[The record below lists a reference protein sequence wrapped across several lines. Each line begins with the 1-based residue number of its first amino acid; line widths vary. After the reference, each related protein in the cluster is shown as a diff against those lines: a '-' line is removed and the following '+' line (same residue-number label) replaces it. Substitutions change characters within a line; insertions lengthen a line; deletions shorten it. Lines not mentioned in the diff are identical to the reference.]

1 MVFEGGLVKFQ
12 TWFAEALPDWSLVV
26 GTSLLGLLLLA
37 YLRLSLSHGAMR
49 AGELLVT
56 WLLEAGGDLVRTSPR
71 RVWALA
77 WLTTRES
84 LRRQLV
90 AGVGAF
96 LVILA
101 FAVWFFD
108 AATFDPTAQYL
119 NFAMSSVTFLSLGSA
134 VLMSVFVLPGELKN
148 KTIYTL
154 VTKPVRSS
162 EIVLGRVLGIA
173 AIGTAQLLL
182 LGLISYLFVIRSLNH
197 SHTIQDADLQRLASI
212 THDGAARQGKSSRE
226 QGHTHLVTE
235 YSDGTLG
242 TDEIHGHWHPVAVVT
257 RDGKKHYELGPPQEQ
272 LHARV
277 PLYGQQLR
285 FFDRAGNQTT
295 KGTNVGYLW
304 TYRSY
309 VEGGTLAAAVWRFE
323 GVTADRF
330 PNGVPIDLDLKIY
343 RTRKAENDQGVVGSI
358 VCRNPRSG
366 RTSEPIN
373 FIAHE
378 FVVDRHL
385 IPRQLLDK
393 EGQTADLFEDL
404 ANDGELEVQLSC
416 LEQGTYFGL
425 AQPDVYLLAREGS
438 VVYNYLKALLSI
450 WCQMLL
456 VVSFGVTWSTFL
468 SGAVAMLG
476 TISVLIGGY
485 FRADLLQL
493 ASGKTY
499 GGGTFESLLRIG
511 QNKAAMVPLDAGT
524 ASQVATSL
532 DTVSDWV
539 LGKVCQLL
547 PDLYATSCNSYVTN
561 GYDIPWDPALQI
573 QLVMSLAFVV
583 PLFLVGYVLFRA
595 REVAA

>member
-12 TWFAEALPDWSLVV
+12 TWLTEAFPDWSLVV
-26 GTSLLGLLLLA
+26 GVSLLALLLIAYIRLA
-37 YLRLSLSHGAMR
+37 LSHGPMR
-49 AGELLVT
+49 AGELLVM
-56 WLLEAGGDLVRTSPR
+56 WLLEAATDLVKTSPR
-71 RVWALA
+71 RVLALA

-84 LRRQLV
+84 LRRQLI

-108 AATFDPTAQYL
+108 SATFDPTAQYL
-119 NFAMSSVTFLSLGSA
+119 NFAMSSITFLSLGSA
-134 VLMSVFVLPGELKN
+134 VLMSVFVLPGELQN

-182 LGLISYLFVIRSLNH
+182 LGLISYLFIVRSLNH
-197 SHTIQDADLQRLASI
+197 THTIRDNDLSRMA
-212 THDGAARQGKSSRE
+212 TAAHDGAQRQGKSSRE
-226 QGHTHLVTE
+226 QGHTHVVTE

-242 TDEIHGHWHPVAVVT
+242 TDEIHGHWHPVKTVT
-257 RDGKKHYELGPPQEQ
+257 RDGQKYYELGPPQEQ

-277 PLYGQQLR
+277 PIYGSHLR
-285 FFDRAGNQTT
+285 FYDRAGNQTD

-309 VEGGTLAAAVWRFE
+309 VEGGSLAAAVWRFD
-323 GVTADRF
+323 GVTADKF

-343 RTRKAENDQGVVGSI
+343 RTRKAENDQGVVGSL
-358 VCRNPRSG
+358 VVRNPRSG

-385 IPRQLLDK
+385 IPRKLLDK
-393 EGQTADLFEDL
+393 EGQQADLFEDL
-404 ANDGELEVQLSC
+404 TNDGELEVHLSC

-438 VVYNYLKALLSI
+438 VPLNYLKALLSI
-450 WCQMLL
+450 WCHMLL

-493 ASGKTY
+493 ASGKVY

-511 QNKAAMVPLDAGT
+511 QNKAAMVPLDDGT
-524 ASQVATSL
+524 ASQLATSL
-532 DTVSDWV
+532 DKVSDQV
-539 LGKVCQLL
+539 LGLVCHLL
-547 PDLYATSCNSYVTN
+547 PDLYATSCNNYVTH
-561 GYDIPWDPALQI
+561 GYDIPWDPALKI
-573 QLVMSLAFVV
+573 QLVTSLAFVV